1 MEQTR
6 ALHEWNL
13 NIAFRLKGTN
23 FGLKNF
29 PNAGG
34 SSSFSLP
41 PVKLRAISRS
51 FLCIRTMPRRFR
63 PSWSVEE
70 QEACFV
76 VRDHDGQEL
85 ACVYFEDGP
94 GRRSAANLLTK
105 DETWQI
111 ASNLFDYRP
120 IYGLQTPPCIV

>member
-1 MEQTR
+1 MELEQRAQTQGN
-6 ALHEWNL
+6 EFW
-13 NIAFRLKGTN
+13 LKIFLMT
-23 FGLKNF
+23 
-29 PNAGG
+29 GG

-76 VRDHDGQEL
+76 VRDHDGQQFT
-85 ACVYFEDGP
+85 CVYFEDEP
-94 GRRSAANLLTK
+94 VRRSAAKQLTN
-105 DETWQI
+105 ETRQI